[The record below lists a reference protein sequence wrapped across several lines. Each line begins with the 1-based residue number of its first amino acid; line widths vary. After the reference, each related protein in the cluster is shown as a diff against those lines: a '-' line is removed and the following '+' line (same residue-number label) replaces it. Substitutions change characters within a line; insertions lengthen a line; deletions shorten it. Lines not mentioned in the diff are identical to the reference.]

1 MCPAMEI
8 SHKGCGKAALCGD
21 VLSARGELRSVVHV
35 CLGQRNDLHQ
45 ETPGAGGAVGGV
57 ELSLGKNHSELL
69 TSS

>member
-45 ETPGAGGAVGGV
+45 ETRGQVAQLAV
-57 ELSLGKNHSELL
+57 LSLA
-69 TSS
+69 